1 MDDKKLPWKSDELA
15 KWILRN
21 DPIPKDISDDEA
33 TEALREQTP
42 INKPLVGPLVD
53 VSDLPHLAYLDFLH
67 NEGMVFLNEAVH
79 HIETLVAR
87 LSWSTESKLAVRN
100 ASIAAFHARN
110 AKEAVRSARCRLGL
124 IIKDRNKE
132 RDNGSA

>member
-1 MDDKKLPWKSDELA
+1 MSNPH
-15 KWILRN
+15 
-21 DPIPKDISDDEA
+21 
-33 TEALREQTP
+33 EQKT
-42 INKPLVGPLVD
+42 GPLVD
-53 VSDLPHLAYLDFLH
+53 VSDLPHVAYLDFLH
-67 NEGMVFLNEAVH
+67 NEGMVYLDEAVR

-87 LSWSTESKLAVRN
+87 LSWSPESKLAVRN